1 MAKYDDI
8 GYSYYDKNGHYRFVP
23 YGDIKQVF
31 VDKTTYRRICEKI
44 DGPTADNIPGENTVT
59 LDTGVI
65 VRYVWKEY
73 NNWKIVAIEEND
85 DDENRRI
92 VKTYY

>member
-1 MAKYDDI
+1 MAKYDEI
-8 GYSYYDKNGHYRFVP
+8 GYSYYNKNGRYRFVS
-23 YGDIKQVF
+23 YEDIKQVF
-31 VDKTTYRRICEKI
+31 VDRTTYRRICEKI
-44 DGPTADNIPGENTVT
+44 DGPTADNILGENTVT

-73 NNWKIVAIEEND
+73 NNWKIIAIEENN